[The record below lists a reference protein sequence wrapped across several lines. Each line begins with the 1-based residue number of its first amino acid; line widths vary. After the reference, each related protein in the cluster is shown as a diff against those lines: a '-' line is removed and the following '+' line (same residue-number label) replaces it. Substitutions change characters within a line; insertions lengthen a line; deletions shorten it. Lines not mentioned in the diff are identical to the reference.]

1 MRLSLFPRSYKK
13 KNLLLIGASGGVSQA
28 FLRYLS
34 HHRDLLGTLV
44 LWDKSDSIKTDPYIN
59 HSELNYTFIHS
70 ELKLPE
76 QEKDY
81 IQFLKDKK
89 IQIVIDLTDMDS
101 IPILEATNAAAASY
115 VNTAMNAEKEY
126 VDELVLNVYPRKEKI
141 NKAPHILCT
150 GMNPGVVNM
159 WVRHGIEKFGVP
171 KEIVH
176 FEYDTST
183 IALEWRAMMT
193 WSLKEFL
200 VECVRDPSGKML
212 GRDQVEHLQPN
223 ALKHRIDLKNILS
236 PIMQLDEYPQ
246 GFTVLHEENISI
258 AQKYNVPSKFIYSFN
273 LKTMQQLVELYDEQQ
288 NVFKKDLIHGDNI
301 RHPLDG
307 ADNIGVLL
315 KYEGKRVYYFNSSP
329 NNSAIGTNGTYT
341 QVVVGVYAALFVLL
355 FDNLKYGAYFVED
368 LYDTHYRHYLFDNMR
383 VEEYVFEKKNDEY
396 KLKSYNPRVEI
407 KRKDYTEHIYL

>member
-59 HSELNYTFIHS
+59 HEELNYIFIHS

-76 QEKDY
+76 QEKEY
-81 IQFLKDKK
+81 IQLLKDKK
-89 IQIVIDLTDMDS
+89 INIVIDLTDMDS
-101 IPILEATNAAAASY
+101 IPILEATNAAGVSY

-159 WVRHGIEKFGVP
+159 WVRHGIEKFGIP
-171 KEIVH
+171 KEIIH

-200 VECVRDPSGKML
+200 VECVRDPSGKMG

-223 ALKHRIDLKNILS
+223 ALRHRVDLKNILS

-273 LKTMQQLVELYDEQQ
+273 LKTMQQLVDLYDEQQ

-368 LYDTHYRHYLFDNMR
+368 LYDSHYRHYLFDNMR

>member
-1 MRLSLFPRSYKK
+1 MRLSLFPKRYKK
-13 KNLLLIGASGGVSQA
+13 KNLLLMGASGGVSQA

-34 HHRDLLGTLV
+34 HHHDLLEKLF
-44 LWDKSDSIKTDPYIN
+44 LWDKSDAIKTDAYID
-59 HSELNYTFIHS
+59 HQALNYTFIHG

-76 QEKDY
+76 QEEEY
-81 IQFLKDKK
+81 ITFLKKNK
-89 IQIVIDLTDMDS
+89 IDIVIDLTDMDS
-101 IPILEATNAAAASY
+101 IPILEASNKAGVSY
-115 VNTAMNAEKEY
+115 INTAMNDEEKY
-126 VDELVLNVYPRKEKI
+126 AYELVFDIYPRKEKL
-141 NKAPHILCT
+141 NKAAHILCS

-159 WVRHGIEKFGVP
+159 WARHGIEKFGIP
-171 KEIVH
+171 KEIIH

-183 IALEWRAMMT
+183 ISLGWKAMMT

-200 VECVRDPSGKML
+200 VECVRDPSGKMI
-212 GRDQVEHLQPN
+212 GRDQVEKLEPN
-223 ALKHRIDLKNILS
+223 ALKHRVDMRNILA
-236 PIMQLDEYPQ
+236 PVMTFDEYPR
-246 GFTVLHEENISI
+246 GFTVMHEENVSL
-258 AQKYNVPSKFIYSFN
+258 AQRYNVPSKFIYAFN
-273 LKTMQQLVELYDEQQ
+273 MKTMEELVSLYDEQQ
-288 NVFKKDLIHGDNI
+288 NVFKKDLIHGDNV

-315 KYEGKRVYYFNSSP
+315 KYEGKRVYYFNSAP

-383 VEEYVFEKKNDEY
+383 VEEYVFEKVNDQY
-396 KLKSYNPRVEI
+396 KLAKYNPRLEV